1 LHFHRLVDFRFNQL
15 LQSCSMSTVRDQ
27 LKQLLK
33 DRAVKI
39 GEFTLSSG
47 KKSNFYIDCRKVTL
61 HPEGARLIGKIIL
74 EKIKGLKVDAVGGLT
89 LGADPIIG
97 AVITLSNLAGFIVRK
112 AAKEHGTQQKI
123 EGIIEP
129 GWNVLIVEDVATTGA
144 STLSAIFAAE
154 AAGAKVIKVIS
165 VVDREEGSA
174 EALKNYDFDPIF
186 KKSEFC

>member
-1 LHFHRLVDFRFNQL
+1 MMLSAKDK
-15 LQSCSMSTVRDQ
+15 

-33 DRAVKI
+33 EKAVKI

-61 HPEGARLIGKIIL
+61 HPEGARLIGEIIL

-97 AVITLSNLAGFIVRK
+97 AVITLSNLNGFIVRK

-123 EGIIEP
+123 EGLIES
-129 GWNVLIVEDVATTGA
+129 GWKVLIVEDVATTGA
-144 STLSAIFAAE
+144 SALAAIAAAE
-154 AAGAKVIKVIS
+154 AAGAKVVKVIS
-165 VVDREEGSA
+165 VVDR
-174 EALKNYDFDPIF
+174 
-186 KKSEFC
+186 

>member
-1 LHFHRLVDFRFNQL
+1 MP
-15 LQSCSMSTVRDQ
+15 SPKDQ

-47 KKSNFYIDCRKVTL
+47 KKSNFYLDCRKVTL
-61 HPEGARLIGKIIL
+61 HPTGARLIGKIIL

-97 AVITLSNLAGFIVRK
+97 AVITLGDIPGFIVRK
-112 AAKEHGTQQKI
+112 TAKEHGTQQKI
-123 EGIIEP
+123 EGLIEP

-144 STLSAIFAAE
+144 SALAAIAAAE
-154 AAGAKVIKVIS
+154 AAGAKVVKVIS
-165 VVDREEGSA
+165 VVDREEGST